1 MELPCEYKYYARNC
15 FYKSVEFSMALK
27 LREACYKK
35 NEIFL
40 VTRLPTSTKV
50 GSRYCFLR
58 IDEIDETYSEE

>member
-1 MELPCEYKYYARNC
+1 
-15 FYKSVEFSMALK
+15 MALK